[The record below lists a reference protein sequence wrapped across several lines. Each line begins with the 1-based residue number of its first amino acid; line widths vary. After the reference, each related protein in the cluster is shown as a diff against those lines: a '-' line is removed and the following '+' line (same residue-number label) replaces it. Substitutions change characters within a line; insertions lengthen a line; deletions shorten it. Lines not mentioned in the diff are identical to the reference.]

1 MDKTYIFLTLFL
13 FIIYMNKSQAKKEK
27 EFKDMIQNTIKEE
40 LNDINNVIVE
50 SVEQKSEN
58 IDDENPL
65 DNRKIRKEKERIK
78 KKFESEKKVVIYY
91 SIITLVILLII
102 LININNINKKIEEH
116 TEKIT
121 STQCVEQLSS
131 SN

>member
-1 MDKTYIFLTLFL
+1 MDKTYIFLTLFI

-40 LNDINNVIVE
+40 LNDINNVIEE

-58 IDDENPL
+58 IDDGNPL
-65 DNRKIRKEKERIK
+65 DNKKIRKEKERIK

-91 SIITLVILLII
+91 SIITLVILVII
-102 LININNINKKIEEH
+102 LININNTNNKIEDYTNQV
-116 TEKIT
+116 TENC
-121 STQCVEQLSS
+121 SDE
-131 SN
+131 

>member
-1 MDKTYIFLTLFL
+1 
-13 FIIYMNKSQAKKEK
+13 MNKSQAKKEK

-121 STQCVEQLSS
+121 STQCVEQ
-131 SN
+131 

>member
-1 MDKTYIFLTLFL
+1 MDKTYIFLTLFI

-40 LNDINNVIVE
+40 LNDINNVIEE

-58 IDDENPL
+58 IDDGNPL
-65 DNRKIRKEKERIK
+65 DNKKIRKEKERIK

-91 SIITLVILLII
+91 SIITLVILVII
-102 LININNINKKIEEH
+102 LININNTNKKIEDYTNQV
-116 TEKIT
+116 TENC
-121 STQCVEQLSS
+121 SDE
-131 SN
+131 

>member
-1 MDKTYIFLTLFL
+1 MDKTYIFLTLFI

-102 LININNINKKIEEH
+102 LININNTNKKIEDYTNQM
-116 TEKIT
+116 TEN
-121 STQCVEQLSS
+121 CLDE
-131 SN
+131 